1 MNERECDVA
10 VVGAGPTGLTLCN
23 LLGQAGL
30 RVVLI
35 ERNMTTVQEP
45 RAVSIDDEALRTM
58 QSAGLI
64 EEVLKDVA
72 LDYGSHY
79 FTAEG
84 ACFAKVEPKTR
95 EFGYP
100 RRSAFTQPKLE
111 AVLREG
117 LSRFANVTTLFG
129 HSCESVRESAD
140 GVIIA
145 ARPGDGPDVI
155 VRASYLV
162 GADGA
167 RSAIRRVIG
176 AEMVGSTYQQRWL
189 IVDLAST
196 KEQFRQTRVV
206 CNPNRSMITLPGPHG
221 IRRYEFML
229 RQDETDAIATAPDFV
244 RELLAAHGPDADSPV
259 VRRQVY
265 TFHARIANRWHSN
278 RAFLAGDAAH
288 LSPPFAG
295 QGMNSGI
302 RDAHNLAWKLAAVVQ
317 GRLGPGVLATYE
329 RERSP
334 HAWALIKL
342 AVNMGRVMMPNSRW
356 QARAVQSAF
365 QATRFVPPV
374 QAYFAQMKYKPKPF
388 YREGF
393 LVEGDALGL
402 VGRMIA
408 QPLLEVRWHL
418 CVRLDDLI
426 GNAFGLVAVGP
437 NAQKI
442 LEGARAAE
450 LNLGNVRP
458 VAVLPSRFNPDPH
471 GPGDILAGR
480 DVDDVLAGPAANGRD
495 MLLLVRP
502 DRYVAAAAHIE
513 DPAQVASFTV
523 AVNGLVDATW
533 SGRLRPPPAALT

>member
-23 LLGQAGL
+23 LLGLAGL

-35 ERNMTTVQEP
+35 ERNATTVQEP

-79 FTAEG
+79 FTADG
-84 ACFAKVEPKTR
+84 VSFAKVEPKTR

-117 LSRFANVTTLFG
+117 LARFANVTALFG
-129 HSCESVRESAD
+129 HACESVRENAD
-140 GVIIA
+140 GVIVA
-145 ARPGDGPDVI
+145 ARPADGPDVI

-167 RSAIRRVIG
+167 RSSIRRVIG
-176 AEMVGSTYQQRWL
+176 AEMIGSTYQQRWL
-189 IVDLAST
+189 IIDLAST
-196 KEQFRQTRVV
+196 RERFRQTRVV
-206 CNPNRSMITLPGPHG
+206 CNPARPMITLPGPHG

-229 RQDETDAIATAPDFV
+229 RRDESDAMATSPEFV
-244 RELLAAHGPDADSPV
+244 RELLAAHGPDADAPV

-265 TFHARIANRWHSN
+265 TFHARIADRWQSA
-278 RAFLAGDAAH
+278 RVFLAGDAAH

-317 GRLGPGVLATYE
+317 GRLGPGLLATYE

-334 HAWALIKL
+334 HAWALINL
-342 AVNMGRVMMPNSRW
+342 AVNMGRVMMPTSRW
-356 QARAVQSAF
+356 QAGAVQSAF
-365 QATRFVPPV
+365 RATRFVPPL

-402 VGRMIA
+402 VGRMIP

-426 GNAFGLVAVGP
+426 GNAFGLIAVGP
-437 NAQKI
+437 NAQRV
-442 LEGARAAE
+442 LDSARAIE
-450 LNLGNVRP
+450 LNLPNIRP
-458 VAVLPSRFNPDPH
+458 IAVLPSRFNADPD
-471 GPGDILAGR
+471 GPSDILVGR
-480 DVDDVLAGPAANGRD
+480 DIDDVLAGAVANGGE

-502 DRYVAAAAHIE
+502 DRYVAAVARIE
-513 DPAQVASFTV
+513 DLTQTSSFAL
-523 AVNGLVDATW
+523 AVNELVDATRA
-533 SGRLRPPPAALT
+533 GTLRPALA

>member
-23 LLGQAGL
+23 LLGLAGL

-35 ERNMTTVQEP
+35 ERNATTVQEP

-64 EEVLKDVA
+64 EEVLKDVV

-79 FTAEG
+79 FNAEG

-117 LSRFANVTTLFG
+117 LSRFASVTTLFG
-129 HSCESVRESAD
+129 HSCESVRENAD
-140 GVIIA
+140 GVVVA
-145 ARPGDGPDVI
+145 TRPAEGPDVI

-167 RSAIRRVIG
+167 RSTIRRVIG

-206 CNPNRSMITLPGPHG
+206 CNPERPMITLPGPHG

-229 RQDETDAIATAPDFV
+229 RNDETDAIATAPEFV
-244 RELLAAHGPDADSPV
+244 RELLAAQGPDADAPV

-265 TFHARIANRWHSN
+265 TFHARIANRWQSN
-278 RAFLAGDAAH
+278 RVFLAGDAAH

-302 RDAHNLAWKLAAVVQ
+302 RDAHNLGWKLAAAVQ

-342 AVNMGRVMMPNSRW
+342 AVNMGRVMMPTSRW

-402 VGRMIA
+402 VGRMIP
-408 QPLLEVRWHL
+408 QPLVEVRWHL

-426 GNAFGLVAVGP
+426 GNAFGLVAVGA
-437 NAQKI
+437 NAQRI
-442 LEGARAAE
+442 LDNARALE
-450 LNLGNVRP
+450 LNLANLRP
-458 VAVLPSRFNPDPH
+458 VAVLPSRFNPDPK
-471 GPGDILAGR
+471 GPSDILAGR
-480 DVDDVLAGPAANGRD
+480 DVDDVLAGAVANGRD

-502 DRYVAAAAHIE
+502 DRYVAAGAHVGDLTEISAFAA
-513 DPAQVASFTV
+513 TV
-523 AVNGLVDATW
+523 NELVDGTW
-533 SGRLRPPPAALT
+533 AGTLRPALVSLT

>member
-10 VVGAGPTGLTLCN
+10 IVGAGPTGLTLCN
-23 LLGQAGL
+23 LLGLAGL

-35 ERNMTTVQEP
+35 ERNATTVQEP

-129 HSCESVRESAD
+129 HSCESVRETAD
-140 GVIIA
+140 GVVVA
-145 ARPGDGPDVI
+145 ARPADGPDVI
-155 VRASYLV
+155 VRATYLV

-167 RSAIRRVIG
+167 RSTIRRVIG

-206 CNPNRSMITLPGPHG
+206 CNPKRPMITLPGPHG

-229 RQDETDAIATAPDFV
+229 RGDETDAVATAPDFV
-244 RELLAAHGPDADSPV
+244 RELLAAHGPDADAPV

-278 RAFLAGDAAH
+278 RVFLAGDAAH

-342 AVNMGRVMMPNSRW
+342 AVNMGRVMMPTSRW

-365 QATRFVPPV
+365 QATRVVPPV

-393 LVEGDALGL
+393 LVEGDARGL

-408 QPLLEVRWHL
+408 QPLVEVRWHL

-426 GNAFGLVAVGP
+426 GNAFGLVAVGG
-437 NAQKI
+437 NAQRI
-442 LEGARAAE
+442 LDRARATE
-450 LNLGNVRP
+450 LNLANIRP
-458 VAVLPSRFNPDPH
+458 VAVLPSRFNPDPK
-471 GPGDILAGR
+471 GPSDILAGR
-480 DVDDVLAGPAANGRD
+480 DVDDVLAGAVGNGGD

-502 DRYVAAAAHIE
+502 DRYVAAAARIE
-513 DPAQVASFTV
+513 DVAQISAFAVA
-523 AVNGLVDATW
+523 ANQLVDGTW
-533 SGRLRPPPAALT
+533 AGTLRPALT